1 MMPARMPRR
10 LHRAPLVA
18 CALALGLG
26 VSACGSESSEVDD
39 PSASVENGARL
50 FVERCSG
57 CHTFDVV
64 GTDGGASKV
73 HDRERVDGPSF
84 DTRREDPDS
93 VLYAIRNG
101 GFSGAIMPENLVVG
115 KEARD
120 VAAFVAK
127 YAGGPR
133 KGSDIT
139 PESQPSQAAGGGGGG
154 ETTST
159 TGTQTTGGEIQEQTT
174 GGETREQTTGG
185 ETREQTTGGETRE
198 QTTPQSGTQ
207 TQAQGGGGGDQAAA
221 QGKQVFTD
229 NCAGCHTLSDAG
241 SNGNV
246 GPNLDQ
252 ARPDRQAVEQKV
264 LNGGGGMPSFRGR
277 LGDDDVAAVSEYVA
291 NVAGR

>member
-1 MMPARMPRR
+1 MPARMPRR

-18 CALALGLG
+18 CVLAVGLG
-26 VSACGSESSEVDD
+26 VTACGSESSTVDD
-39 PSASVENGARL
+39 PSADVENGARL

-64 GTDGGASKV
+64 GADGGASEV

-84 DTRREDPDS
+84 DTRGEDRDS

-115 KEARD
+115 KEAQD

-127 YAGGPR
+127 YAGRAGQ
-133 KGSDIT
+133 GGGAAA
-139 PESQPSQAAGGGGGG
+139 QPSADAGGGGGGGGG

-159 TGTQTTGGEIQEQTT
+159 TETQTTATTETQTT
-174 GGETREQTTGG
+174 ATTETQTTATT
-185 ETREQTTGGETRE
+185 ET
-198 QTTPQSGTQ
+198 QTTP
-207 TQAQGGGGGDQAAA
+207 AAGGEQAAA
-221 QGKQVFTD
+221 RGKQVFTE

-264 LNGGGGMPSFRGR
+264 LNGGGGMPAFRGR
-277 LGDDDVAAVSEYVA
+277 LGDDDVAAVAEYVSS
-291 NVAGR
+291 VAGG

>member
-18 CALALGLG
+18 CALAVGLG
-26 VSACGSESSEVDD
+26 VSACGSESSTVEDR
-39 PSASVENGARL
+39 SASVENGARL

-64 GTDGGASKV
+64 GADGGASEV

-133 KGSDIT
+133 KGRDIT
-139 PESQPSQAAGGGGGG
+139 PESQPSPVAGGGGGGGG

-159 TGTQTTGGEIQEQTT
+159 TGTQTTGGET
-174 GGETREQTTGG
+174 GAK
-185 ETREQTTGGETRE
+185 
-198 QTTPQSGTQ
+198 TTPQPDTE

-221 QGKQVFTD
+221 RGKQVFTE

-264 LNGGGGMPSFRGR
+264 LNGGGGMPPFRGR
-277 LGDDDVAAVSEYVA
+277 LGADEVAAVAQYVSG
-291 NVAGR
+291 VAGR

>member
-18 CALALGLG
+18 CALAVGLG
-26 VSACGSESSEVDD
+26 VSACGSEPSRVDD
-39 PSASVENGARL
+39 RSASVENGARL

-64 GTDGGASKV
+64 GADGGASEV

-84 DTRREDPDS
+84 DTRREDRDS

-101 GFSGAIMPENLVVG
+101 GFSGAIMPENIVVG
-115 KEARD
+115 KEAED

-133 KGSDIT
+133 RGNDIT
-139 PESQPSQAAGGGGGG
+139 PESQPEGAGAGAGGGGGGAGGGGGGG

-159 TGTQTTGGEIQEQTT
+159 TGTQTTRGQTEAQTT
-174 GGETREQTTGG
+174 GGQTGEQTTS
-185 ETREQTTGGETRE
+185 Q
-198 QTTPQSGTQ
+198 PGTE

-221 QGKQVFTD
+221 QGKQVFTE
-229 NCAGCHTLSDAG
+229 NCASCHTLSDAG

-291 NVAGR
+291 SVAGR